1 MNMILTVDLNL
12 SVQYALV
19 GVFVAVAICWV
30 VVKIIKRPKN
40 SQGCSGCAL
49 SEACNK
55 TEAVKYRKR
64 GQNSVSNNDRN
75 GKPHGKDTDCRQ

>member
-1 MNMILTVDLNL
+1 MILTVDLNL
-12 SVQYALV
+12 YVQYALV

-30 VVKIIKRPKN
+30 VVKIIKSPKN

-64 GQNSVSNNDRN
+64 GQNVASQIDRS
-75 GKPHGKDTDCRQ
+75 GKPLGKDKDCGQ